1 MKKDDKP
8 WSEQEENS
16 LSELIKTL
24 TVKDIAKMLGR
35 SERSVNIKMHR
46 LRLPIKKG
54 GKLKELVSRN
64 IVHEMLTQRIGS
76 PESFRPT
83 REFLDR
89 IGMGQKRFWQ
99 LYRGEKNITQD
110 EYLALTRE
118 WNITLEDAFEMGQLK
133 LEF

>member
-99 LYRGEKNITQD
+99 L
-110 EYLALTRE
+110 
-118 WNITLEDAFEMGQLK
+118 
-133 LEF
+133 